1 LLEAVGRRCAVA
13 LPWMATCHQTH
24 SALYCGKRVL
34 ESQTGVQRGDP
45 CGPAGFA
52 WGIHD
57 VVEAVDGLVEWQCC
71 HHDDGT
77 LVGYTAQ
84 FRAAYK
90 KIRETARA
98 RGVELNAAKCK
109 LWGPAF
115 MQGRGTVVEFGL
127 DDVLRGVPVVSY
139 LPGTGLRTL
148 GVPVCHPVGAEFA
161 SQVWGESVAEVRRLL
176 SLLEL
181 LPQSHIQYTLL
192 RACMDACRVNDLLRG
207 SSLRDGEDAVRGM
220 SALLWSTLGVVV
232 GAPVLGAQWSQASLP
247 VRCGVLV
254 DIQPLVEWAGNLTAM
269 LEAGQKY
276 SSQRWGG

>member
-1 LLEAVGRRCAVA
+1 
-13 LPWMATCHQTH
+13 
-24 SALYCGKRVL
+24 
-34 ESQTGVQRGDP
+34 
-45 CGPAGFA
+45 
-52 WGIHD
+52 
-57 VVEAVDGLVEWQCC
+57 
-71 HHDDGT
+71 
-77 LVGYTAQ
+77 
-84 FRAAYK
+84 
-90 KIRETARA
+90 
-98 RGVELNAAKCK
+98 
-109 LWGPAF
+109 
-115 MQGRGTVVEFGL
+115 
-127 DDVLRGVPVVSY
+127 VVSY

-276 SSQRWGG
+276 SSQRWGGGESGGVKGAGVEGAGHGAGPSAVCVPAAAPRGSMVGVGAVCGEEGDVADGAFSGAVEVVARDASSGDGGGAPVLPVSGANERLG